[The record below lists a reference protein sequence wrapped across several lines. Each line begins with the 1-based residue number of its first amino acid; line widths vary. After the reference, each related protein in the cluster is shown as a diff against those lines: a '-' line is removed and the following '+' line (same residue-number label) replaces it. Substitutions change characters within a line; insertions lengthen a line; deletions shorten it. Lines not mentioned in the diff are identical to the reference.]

1 MPIMSQLK
9 SSEQYCEP
17 RVYNIV
23 GKKNMVSNN
32 KAMME
37 QKAQMGGMYS
47 NNVQQKMVKMAKSKK
62 MNLE

>member
-1 MPIMSQLK
+1 
-9 SSEQYCEP
+9 
-17 RVYNIV
+17 
-23 GKKNMVSNN
+23 MVSNN

-37 QKAQMGGMYS
+37 QKPQMGGMYS